1 MTYGYIRV
9 STDKQTVENQ
19 RYEIQKFCK
28 SRGLSIDRWVEETAS
43 GTKAY
48 STRSLG
54 RIIKN
59 LTGNDTL
66 ICSELSRLG
75 RSLFMIMEIL
85 SLCLSKGCKVLTVKD
100 NYNLGDNIESK
111 VLAFAFGLSAEIERT
126 LISQR
131 TKEALQRIKK
141 EGKCLGRPKG
151 SKSRYNKMTGKE
163 ELALQLCNEYGV
175 KETCRIL
182 GVSRS
187 TFYRICGRQTRVAKC
202 Q

>member
-1 MTYGYIRV
+1 MIYGYIRV

-19 RYEIQKFCK
+19 RYEIRRYCESKGISVDK
-28 SRGLSIDRWVEETAS
+28 WIEETVS
-43 GTKAY
+43 GMKSY
-48 STRSLG
+48 SSRSLG
-54 RIIKN
+54 RVIKRM
-59 LTGNDTL
+59 TKDDIL

-75 RSLFMIMEIL
+75 RTLFMIMEIL
-85 SLCLSKGCKVLTVKD
+85 SQCLSKGCKVFTVKD

-131 TKEALQRIKK
+131 TREALHRLKN
-141 EGKCLGRPKG
+141 EGKSLGRPKG
-151 SKSRYNKMTGKE
+151 AKGQHNKMTGKE
-163 ELALQLCNEYGV
+163 DLARQLRTEYSV
-175 KETCRIL
+175 KEACKIL

-187 TFYRICGRQTRVAKC
+187 TFYRSYENRIMVTKC